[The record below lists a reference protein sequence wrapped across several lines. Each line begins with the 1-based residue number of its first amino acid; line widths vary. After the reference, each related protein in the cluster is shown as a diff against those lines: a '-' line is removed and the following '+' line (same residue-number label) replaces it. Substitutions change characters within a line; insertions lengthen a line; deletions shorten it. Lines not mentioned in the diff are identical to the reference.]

1 MLALVAG
8 VTVANTYYLQPL
20 LHVIADTFGLRGGS
34 PGLLVTVT
42 QAGYVIG
49 LGTLLPLGDRFD
61 RRRLMLITIVVS
73 AAFDLLVA
81 FAGNVVVFAIGL
93 LGLGVFSSVAQL
105 AVTYA
110 AAAAEPA
117 RRARSV
123 AAVMAGLLSGIVL
136 ARTYAGWLA
145 QVAGVRAV
153 FVVAGVACIV
163 LALAIARWLPHERV
177 AKERSL
183 VVLYRTA
190 MALLRRE
197 PLLRLRAG
205 LGFLSFAAFSMFWTT
220 MALALSGPPFHLSTG
235 VIGLFGFAG
244 LAGVLAAR
252 VVGHQAD
259 RGRAGVTTVASF
271 SLIALSWLALAVD
284 RSSLLWFVV
293 LTATLDAGIQGAQ
306 LSNQAAIYLLAPGAQ
321 GRVTMVY
328 MVCYFLGGVA
338 GSSSASLLYGVG
350 GFRTVA
356 VAGVVVGV
364 LGLVIMAAAGFAE
377 RRWRERARATGTS
390 GTPEGGVAR
399 LDEVA

>member
-1 MLALVAG
+1 MAG

-20 LHVIADTFGLRGGS
+20 LHVIAEDFHLRGGS
-34 PGLLVTVT
+34 AGLLVTVT
-42 QAGYVIG
+42 QTGFVIG
-49 LGTLLPLGDRFD
+49 LSTLLPLGDRFD
-61 RRRLMLITIVVS
+61 RRTLMLVTIVIS
-73 AAFDLLVA
+73 AMFDLPVA
-81 FAGNVVVFAIGL
+81 FAGNVVVFALGL
-93 LGLGVFSSVAQL
+93 LGLGIFSSVAQL
-105 AVTYA
+105 AVTYV

-145 QVAGVRAV
+145 QFAGVRAV
-153 FVVAGVACIV
+153 FIVAGVLCGA

-177 AKERSL
+177 AKVSSL
-183 VVLYRTA
+183 GVLYRSA
-190 MALLRRE
+190 LALLRRE

-220 MALALSGPPFHLSTG
+220 MALALSGAPFRLSTG

-271 SLIALSWLALAVD
+271 GLIAVSWLALAVD

-306 LSNQAAIYLLAPGAQ
+306 LSNQSAIYLLAPGAQ

-338 GSSSASLLYGVG
+338 GSSSASVLFGVG
-350 GFRTVA
+350 GFRA
-356 VAGVVVGV
+356 VAFAGAAVGV
-364 LGLVIMAAAGFAE
+364 LGLAIMGIGGVAE
-377 RRWRERARATGTS
+377 RRWRERARLTGTS
-390 GTPEGGVAR
+390 GATDDGVTR